1 MSLSGGWVD
10 NGSGKIRFGLKQH
23 FCRTLLLYKLTF
35 QFISTLLFSQPPTKP
50 HTTHHS
56 RQVVSDHKTAYS
68 SKAKL
73 FTLISRHKK
82 IHWAQLQDQLGTE
95 MTISLEAPATTLLD
109 KQCVAIKQHFFQN
122 QKKSTSKRFPLICI
136 HKNMHWT
143 QPPFGWVAE
152 IAPNH
157 LVKQFLATKQ
167 YNQQKQSWLI

>member
-23 FCRTLLLYKLTF
+23 FFRTLLLYKLTF

-82 IHWAQLQDQLGTE
+82 YNGPNSR
-95 MTISLEAPATTLLD
+95 ISWEL
-109 KQCVAIKQHFFQN
+109 
-122 QKKSTSKRFPLICI
+122 R
-136 HKNMHWT
+136 
-143 QPPFGWVAE
+143 
-152 IAPNH
+152 
-157 LVKQFLATKQ
+157 
-167 YNQQKQSWLI
+167 

>member
-23 FCRTLLLYKLTF
+23 FFRTLLLYKLTF

-95 MTISLEAPATTLLD
+95 MTISLEALATTLLD
-109 KQCVAIKQHFFQN
+109 KQCLAIKQHFFQN
-122 QKKSTSKRFPLICI
+122 QRIVNIKKVSFDLDPTPASV
-136 HKNMHWT
+136 
-143 QPPFGWVAE
+143 GV
-152 IAPNH
+152 
-157 LVKQFLATKQ
+157 
-167 YNQQKQSWLI
+167 